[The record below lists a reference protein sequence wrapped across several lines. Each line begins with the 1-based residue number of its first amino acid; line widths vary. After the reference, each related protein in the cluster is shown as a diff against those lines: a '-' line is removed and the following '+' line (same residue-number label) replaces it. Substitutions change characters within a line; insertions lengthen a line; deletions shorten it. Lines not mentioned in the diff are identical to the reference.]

1 MDHHRASEEAKGR
14 GIRSVLAFA
23 VFTLLLAGGDGGAA
37 FLDREGRG
45 GGFPL
50 FAFVHPHRPLAWI
63 LGMPPLLLA
72 CGRTDKPVS
81 ALDAKGL
88 PLCVFGRH
96 GAGAEYSGVSFRRVS
111 RPCLLVAVCRFAA
124 SYAADR
130 PFPAPG
136 QTERCLRRPQRV
148 DAVERNGLEE
158 DAAI

>member
-23 VFTLLLAGGDGGAA
+23 AFTLLLAGGTAA
-37 FLDREGRG
+37 PLFWTEGRE

-50 FAFVHPHRPLAWI
+50 FAFVRSHYPLAWI
-63 LGMPPLLLA
+63 LGMFRFPLA
-72 CGRTDKPVS
+72 FGRTDKPVS

-96 GAGAEYSGVSFRRVS
+96 GAGAEYGGVSFRRAS
-111 RPCLLVAVCRFAA
+111 RPSLLVAVCRFAA
-124 SYAADR
+124 SYAVDR

-158 DAAI
+158 DAAV